1 MGIQVPNH
9 RRLRCKQKGGV
20 VDVGSRLPDDIEEF
34 GHESEEVSSGAGK
47 RADISEWFNLSLS

>member
-1 MGIQVPNH
+1 MGVQLPNH

-34 GHESEEVSSGAGK
+34 GHETEEVDSGVGK
-47 RADISEWFNLSLS
+47 RADINE